1 MSLMDFLQNAASAL
15 GGNPEQ
21 QVDHIAQNA
30 PEGALG
36 QLLAGA
42 FHSDQ
47 TPAFGNMVGELFGQ
61 SNGAQQ
67 AGMLN
72 QLLATLGPAVLSGAA
87 GGALGN
93 LLQPG
98 ATQVTPEQASQ
109 LSPAQV
115 QEIATHAE
123 QAHPGIVDQIAGFYA
138 QHPALVKTI
147 GSAALAI
154 ALAKFKEH
162 QQG

>member
-1 MSLMDFLQNAASAL
+1 MSLMDILQNAASAL

-30 PEGALG
+30 PAGALG
-36 QLLAGA
+36 ELLAGA
-42 FHSDQ
+42 FRSDQ

-61 SNGAQQ
+61 SSGTQQ

-72 QLLATLGPAVLSGAA
+72 QLLALLGPAVLSGAA
-87 GGALGN
+87 GGALGSVMA
-93 LLQPG
+93 PG

-109 LSPAQV
+109 LTPAQV
-115 QEIATHAE
+115 QEIAAHAE
-123 QAHPGIVDQIAGFYA
+123 QAHPGVVDQIAGFYA
-138 QHPALVKTI
+138 EHPTLVKTI

-154 ALAKFKEH
+154 ALAKFRER
-162 QQG
+162 QQA